1 MIYVFG
7 DYELDTQ
14 LYELRRA
21 GERLKI
27 EPQVFNVLAYL
38 LQHHDRTI
46 TKEEFLSTLWPDQFT
61 NEAVLSY
68 CIMTARKALG
78 DSGRAQK
85 VIKTLHGRG
94 FRFIA
99 PVEKRGPEPQGAAVS
114 TVPQTPTAPTRPLWE
129 EKEAPAPLGVT
140 LLPISPDL
148 DDTRQQVTAL
158 CAMLVITSTL
168 EEHLGFAAYQHLRQT
183 FFALAQD
190 VAQRYAG
197 TLQFFGADGVLLLF
211 GAPVVCA
218 NHVRQAVLAAREF
231 QQRLC
236 EPYADPETR
245 HTVRRAVRMGV
256 HTGPVATEH
265 IPDDQRIAPTAMGE
279 TMHLA
284 VWLQYLAEPGALLSS
299 EATIR
304 CLEGIVE
311 SSKPRNVNIPG
322 QPEPVRAY
330 IVGDCIEYPRA
341 PDEAP

>member
-38 LQHHDRTI
+38 VQHHDRTV
-46 TKEEFLSTLWPDQFT
+46 TKEEFLTTLWPDQFT

-99 PVEKRGPEPQGAAVS
+99 PVKTRGPEPAAIEGVAV
-114 TVPQTPTAPTRPLWE
+114 TKTATAPTWPVTE
-129 EKEAPAPLGVT
+129 EKEAPLPLGAT
-140 LLPISPDL
+140 PPSTTPDL
-148 DDTRQQVTAL
+148 DDQRQQVTVL
-158 CAMLVITSTL
+158 CATLVNTATL
-168 EEHLGFAAYQHLRQT
+168 NEHLGFAACQRLRQT

-197 TLQFFGADGVLLLF
+197 TVQFFGADGLLLLF
-211 GAPVVCA
+211 GAPVLCA
-218 NHVRQAVLAAREF
+218 NHARQAILAAREF

-236 EPYADPETR
+236 EPYADTETR
-245 HTVRRAVRMGV
+245 HTVRRAVRMAV
-256 HTGPVATEH
+256 HTGPMATEH
-265 IPDDQRIAPTAMGE
+265 IPDDRRIAPTEMGE
-279 TMHLA
+279 TIHLA
-284 VWLQYLAEPGALLSS
+284 VWLQYLSEPGALLCS
-299 EATIR
+299 EATMR
-304 CLEGIVE
+304 CIEDMAACTTPHSVH
-311 SSKPRNVNIPG
+311 IPG
-322 QPEPVRAY
+322 QPAPVRAY
-330 IVGDCIEYPRA
+330 PVGNLPCA
-341 PDEAP
+341 QG